1 MSHPPNI
8 LIFLTDQQRADTIGA
23 HGNPI
28 IQTPVLDRLVRE
40 GTTFTRA
47 YTPSPVCVPAR
58 CALATGQLPAQSA
71 CWDNQDMPDV
81 TSYMEVLRDAGY
93 QTHGVGKMHF
103 QPDHEKMW
111 GYDTRDIS
119 EEGKP
124 GDFPVFLRE
133 NGYGHVLACN
143 GLRGEYYYTPQ
154 PSQLPAHLHETHWVA
169 DRCIDFLNGRDPD
182 KPFLLDCHFIKPHPP
197 FENPMP
203 WSFLYRTD
211 EMPPPYQ
218 PVPAADV
225 LTRVNQLQNRY
236 KYKDRGAKDDLA
248 WRTMKA
254 AYYAAISFIDCQIG
268 RVLEALGD
276 EIDNTLIMFSA
287 DHGEMLGDY
296 GCAGKRCM
304 LEASARIP
312 FIARWPGHF
321 EADTRVD
328 TAVSLIDIFPTI
340 TAAAGVTG
348 STSPHRPGSDL
359 VKIAA
364 GEESGRV
371 VYSQFQ
377 AKWMGHYMATD
388 GKQKFVHSAPD
399 HRSWFFDVEDELR
412 DTPVSLPENAPL
424 EQSALD
430 LFGRFPACDAVA
442 GDTWKIHDVPPWPDD
457 PDYGLLRQDPDG
469 IAEMLETIRPYYRG
483 ARRSDDDGLQAIT
496 DHMPE

>member
-1 MSHPPNI
+1 MAKSPNI

-23 HGNPI
+23 LGNSVI
-28 IQTPVLDRLVRE
+28 RTPVLDRLVNE

-58 CALATGQLPAQSA
+58 CALATGQLPARSQ
-71 CWDNQDMPDV
+71 CWDNQDMADT

-103 QPDHEKMW
+103 TPDHEKMW
-111 GYDTRDIS
+111 GYQSRDIS

-124 GDFPVFLRE
+124 GDFPDFLQAQ
-133 NGYGHVLACN
+133 GFGHVLACN

-154 PSQLPAHLHETHWVA
+154 PSQLPAHLHESHWVA
-169 DRCIDFLNGRDPD
+169 DRCIDFMQSRDTD

-203 WSFLYRTD
+203 WSFLYRPD
-211 EMPPPYQ
+211 EMPHPYQ

-225 LTRVNQLQNRY
+225 LTRVNRLQNRY
-236 KYKDRGAKDDLA
+236 KYKDRSAGDDLA

-254 AYYAAISFIDCQIG
+254 AYYAAISFVDFQIG

-276 EIDNTLIMFSA
+276 EIDNTLILFSA

-312 FIARWPGHF
+312 LIARWPGHF
-321 EADTRVD
+321 AANEKVD
-328 TAVSLIDIFPTI
+328 TAVSLIDLFPTL
-340 TAAAGVTG
+340 TAAAGLA
-348 STSPHRPGSDL
+348 SAPAPDRPGRSLID
-359 VKIAA
+359 IAQGA
-364 GEESGRV
+364 DRGRV
-371 VYSQFQ
+371 VSSQFQ
-377 AKWMGHYMATD
+377 AQWMGHYMVTD
-388 GKQKFVHSAPD
+388 GQTKFVHAASD
-399 HRSWFFDVEDELR
+399 HRSWTFGVEDDLR
-412 DTPVSLPENAPL
+412 DTPLPATADRNDL
-424 EQSALD
+424 EDTALE
-430 LFGRFPACDAVA
+430 LFGSFPQCDAVA
-442 GDTWKIHDVPPWPDD
+442 DGDWKSHDVPPWPDD

-469 IAEMLETIRPYYRG
+469 IEAMLETIRPYYQG
-483 ARRSDDDGLQAIT
+483 SSRSADDGLKAIT
-496 DHMPE
+496 DHMP